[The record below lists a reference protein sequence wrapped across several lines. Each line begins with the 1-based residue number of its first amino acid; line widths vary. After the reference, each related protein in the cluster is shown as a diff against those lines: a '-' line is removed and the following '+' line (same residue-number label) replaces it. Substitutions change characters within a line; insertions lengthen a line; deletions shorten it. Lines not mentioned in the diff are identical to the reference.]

1 MTFERKDED
10 YRVVERILTGDGNA
24 FEILVKKYQKRIYFL
39 ALRMTKSHDIAD
51 ELAQES
57 FVKAYLSLSG
67 FQKGKSFYTWIYR
80 IAINLILNYLKHS
93 KFTVSLD
100 TPAGRT
106 YLENI
111 PKSPVQLSRLISEEQ
126 SQIFRKALDE
136 LPHTQKAI
144 FMLRVFDGFS
154 YEKIS
159 EVIGC
164 SVGTVMSRLYR
175 ARIKIKNNILNTEKK
190 KNGKLQK

>member
-10 YRVVERILTGDGNA
+10 HRVVERILAGDDNA

>member
-1 MTFERKDED
+1 MTIERKDED
-10 YRVVERILTGDGNA
+10 YRVVERILTGDDNA

-190 KNGKLQK
+190 KNGKLQE

>member
-10 YRVVERILTGDGNA
+10 YRVVERILTGDDNA

-67 FQKGKSFYTWIYR
+67 FQKEKSFYTWIYR
-80 IAINLILNYLKHS
+80 IAMNLILNYLKHS

-136 LPHTQKAI
+136 LPHTQRAI

-159 EVIGC
+159 EVMGC

-175 ARIKIKNNILNTEKK
+175 ARIKIKNNMLNTEKK